1 MVFAYNTVSR
11 DPLRQLQREMD
22 RFFRGVVHEVA
33 DGGWPWGSRGQ
44 PAVNVWENADAV
56 NVEVEVP
63 GAKSDQI
70 DIAVIGNELTVK
82 VDHPA
87 NAREEA
93 TVHRQERPTGSLS
106 RTLRLPTEV
115 AGDRVEASL
124 QNGVLTITL
133 PKAEAAK
140 PRKIQVNMK

>member
-1 MVFAYNTVSR
+1 MVFAYNAVSR

-22 RFFRGVVHEVA
+22 RFFRGVIQEVA

-44 PAVNVWENADAV
+44 PAVNVWEDNDAV
-56 NVEVEVP
+56 NVEMEVP
-63 GAKSDQI
+63 GVKSDQI
-70 DIAVIGNELTVK
+70 DIAVVGNELTVK
-82 VDHPA
+82 VDRPA
-87 NAREEA
+87 SAWDGA
-93 TVHRQERPTGSLS
+93 TVHRQERPTGSHS

-115 AGDRVEASL
+115 ASDRVEASL

-140 PRKIQVNMK
+140 PRKIQVNTK